1 MDGLLTL
8 LILFWIFKA
17 ISKNKKKGSKPTK
30 RTRTSKPK
38 ATAEEIRERAQRA
51 IRMHD
56 ELKRRAAQKGEQ
68 ITMSDM
74 HNHEHA
80 EGESCPPV
88 ASGSMQ
94 IDSTEGECLC
104 DPLLDHER
112 VADNEPES
120 VYAGE
125 IGREPLL
132 DLSTKGL
139 YQGIVMSEV
148 LKRPAERWRR

>member
-17 ISKNKKKGSKPTK
+17 ISKNKKKGAKSVKK
-30 RTRTSKPK
+30 TRTTKPK

-68 ITMSDM
+68 NTMTDM
-74 HNHEHA
+74 HDHEHA
-80 EGESCPPV
+80 EGESCLPV
-88 ASGSMQ
+88 GWGSLQ